1 MTKMDVSTGLNRRQF
16 SVLGVAASGVM
27 LAGCDDE
34 KEEPVKKVD
43 GFSAQSR
50 EDATPALVAAIKHA
64 VANNLSQIDL
74 PAGELHFW
82 PDAGEEKFLNIS
94 NNDSRDF
101 KIAGLL
107 DGISDLTIKGQGT
120 SLVFHG
126 LVVPF
131 SIQNAS
137 NIKFENLSIDWEVPF
152 HLEGKVEAV
161 DQVDGR
167 WIEITIPEE
176 FSYRLED
183 GKLVFVGEDFEQ
195 EGLKRILEFDATRKE
210 TAYKVW
216 DNGFMARDHSNVRP
230 HIIEEIA
237 PRRLKISVQDAGFKS
252 LPSVG
257 NVVIMQ
263 PSNRWA
269 PAFFVEDSKNVTFR
283 NVTIY
288 HAGCMGIIAQTSED
302 ITLDGLNV
310 LPSGDRYVSTCVDA
324 THFVNC
330 SGTISVENGD
340 FSNHIDDAVNVHGI
354 YLRVLEADGANAFK
368 AELAEFQQ
376 HGVRPVREGDFI
388 SLADAKGVDVYYTS
402 RVKSAVYESRT
413 MVRIE
418 LDRDVPAQLA
428 DGDVVNILNRQ
439 ANLVIRGN
447 KIGQN
452 RARGILISTAGTV
465 LVEDN
470 KFHAPGSAI
479 RISGGVDHWYEA
491 GPTSQI
497 MIRKNEFNHCL
508 YGVWG
513 QSIIDIICV
522 DSEESQSETPF
533 HDTVIIKDNLFRTE
547 HGDFITAYR
556 VGTLMFEGNQIIVEP
571 YQKADAQTKTPF
583 DLKAVGKF
591 VLKDN
596 QVEGYNWPIF
606 DQT

>member
-1 MTKMDVSTGLNRRQF
+1 MGMTMIDRRTF
-16 SVLGVAASGVM
+16 TALGAAASGVA
-27 LAGCDDE
+27 LTACGEE
-34 KEEPVKKVD
+34 KEAPKAVA
-43 GFSAQSR
+43 GFPTKAR
-50 EDATPALVAAIKHA
+50 EDATPALVAAIADAISHNK
-64 VANNLSQIDL
+64 SEIIL

-82 PDAGEEKFLNIS
+82 PEAGEEKFLNVS

-107 DGISDLTIKGQGT
+107 ERASGLTIKGQGT

-131 SIQNAS
+131 AIQNAT
-137 NIKFENLSIDWEVPF
+137 NIRFENLSVDWETPF
-152 HLEGKVEAV
+152 HLEGIVEAR
-161 DQVDGR
+161 DEVDGR
-167 WIEITIPEE
+167 WIEITIPEQ
-176 FSYRLED
+176 FSYRLD
-183 GKLVFVGEDFEQ
+183 DAKLVFVGEGFEQ
-195 EGLKRILEFDATRKE
+195 KGLKRILEFDATRKE
-210 TAYKVW
+210 TAYRVW

-230 HIIEEIA
+230 HTIEEIA
-237 PRRLKISVQDAGFKS
+237 PRRLKISVHDTRFKS
-252 LPSVG
+252 LPAVG
-257 NVVIMQ
+257 NAVIMQ

-269 PAFFVEDSKNVTFR
+269 PAFFIEDSKNVTFK
-283 NVTIY
+283 NVTIH

-310 LPSGDRYVSTCVDA
+310 LPSRGRYVSTSVDA

-330 SGTISVENGD
+330 SGTITVENGD

-354 YLRVLEADGANAFK
+354 YLRVLEADGENAFK

-376 HGVRPVREGDFI
+376 HGVRPVRDGDFI

-418 LDRDVPAQLA
+418 LEREVPAQLA
-428 DGDVVNILNRQ
+428 DGDVVDILNRQ

-447 KIGQN
+447 KIGKN
-452 RARGILISTAGTV
+452 RARGILISTGGTV
-465 LVEDN
+465 LVENN

-479 RISGGVDHWYEA
+479 RISGGVDHWYES
-491 GPTSQI
+491 GPTSQV

-522 DSEESQSETPF
+522 DSEESQSKRAF

-547 HGDFITAYR
+547 HGDLITAYR
-556 VGTLMFEGNQIIVEP
+556 VGTLMFEGNRVIVEP
-571 YQKADAQTKTPF
+571 YQVDNAQTDTPF
-583 DLKAVGKF
+583 DLRAVGKF
-591 VLKDN
+591 ILKDN
-596 QVEGYNWPIF
+596 QIEGYHWPIF
-606 DQT
+606 DEA